1 MVETR
6 GVLRLSANP
15 LPCEWRVIYCQIM
28 GCGIGIK
35 KGPAAGARSLFDLTI
50 GDAAAL
56 LRAPLLGFFLGG
68 FLGLGEEVDLLGND
82 LAAVT
87 VGAILIGPFRVV
99 DTPCDHDHRALGDLL
114 CDEFVKATE
123 ACGRRTL

>member
-1 MVETR
+1 M
-6 GVLRLSANP
+6 LRRYF
-15 LPCEWRVIYCQIM
+15 ER
-28 GCGIGIK
+28 
-35 KGPAAGARSLFDLTI
+35 RFF
-50 GDAAAL
+50 
-56 LRAPLLGFFLGG
+56 GFIVGG
-68 FLGLGEEVDLLGND
+68 FLRLGEEVDLLGDD

-87 VGAILIGPFRVV
+87 FGAILIGPFRLV